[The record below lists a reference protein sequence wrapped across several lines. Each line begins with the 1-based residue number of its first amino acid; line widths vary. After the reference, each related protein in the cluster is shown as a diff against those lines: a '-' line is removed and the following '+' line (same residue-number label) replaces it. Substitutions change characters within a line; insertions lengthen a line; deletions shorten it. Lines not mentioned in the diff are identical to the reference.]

1 MRGVVATGAGV
12 RGIRAADRS
21 RLLVALRTL
30 GVAAVAGIGTGA
42 VIAGLGGRAIMKVI
56 AVVAGPEAI
65 GRVTANGNTVGDLT
79 VNGTLVLVVF
89 EGMFNGLIG
98 GLLYLGLRPWLARL
112 GRWRGVAFGLIAL
125 ALMGHLVFDSRN
137 FDFRV
142 FGATGVNVG
151 LFAALF
157 ILYGLALTPVFDFV
171 ERRAGRSRLV
181 AGVCWLAV
189 LPAVLLLVLGT
200 GSAIGA
206 ALGQNTDGRPAF
218 GLLLI
223 GTLVAGA
230 IGRVVG
236 VGRPASVAI
245 IALPVLV
252 GAFITANELA
262 RILFG

>member
-1 MRGVVATGAGV
+1 MGRVWS
-12 RGIRAADRS
+12 RDRS
-21 RLLVALRTL
+21 DVAGLGVPHTSALRSLRML
-30 GVAAVAGIGTGA
+30 GVATVAGIGTGA
-42 VIAGLGGRAIMKVI
+42 VVAGLGGRAIMKVI
-56 AVVAGPEAI
+56 ALTAGPDAI
-65 GRVTANGNTVGDLT
+65 GRSTANGNTVGDLT
-79 VNGTLVLVVF
+79 ANGTLVLVVF
-89 EGMFNGLIG
+89 EGIFNGLVG
-98 GLLYLGLRPWLARL
+98 GLLYLGLRPWLVRL

-137 FDFRV
+137 FDFRI

-157 ILYGLALTPVFDFV
+157 VLYGLALGPVFDLV
-171 ERRAGRSRLV
+171 ERQAGRSRLV
-181 AGVCWLAV
+181 AGICWLAV
-189 LPAVLLLVLGT
+189 LPGVLMLVVGT
-200 GSAIGA
+200 ASAIGG
-206 ALGQNTDGRPAF
+206 ALGQSADDRRAF

-230 IGRVVG
+230 IGRVIG

-252 GAFITANELA
+252 GGFITANELA